1 MPIVNDEKRVAIRKE
16 FASNLKML
24 IAERGWDEKTI
35 STELFNSFNLFLL
48 KENKKMVSRFS
59 FMNWIWKKTLP
70 NYQNF
75 LNLADWLDC
84 YPHDLLSEDL
94 QQHLSGYFKHHFQDV
109 E

>member
-1 MPIVNDEKRVAIRKE
+1 MAKLTEHEYAKIRRRFSE
-16 FASNLKML
+16 NLFML
-24 IAERGWDEKTI
+24 IAERGWDKQTI

-59 FMNWIWKKTLP
+59 FLNWIHKKTLP

-84 YPHDLLSEDL
+84 YPHDLLSENL
-94 QQHLSGYFKHHFQDV
+94 QQHLSGYFKHQNM

>member
-1 MPIVNDEKRVAIRKE
+1 MAKLTEPEYAKIRRKFRE
-16 FASNLKML
+16 NLFML

-94 QQHLSGYFKHHFQDV
+94 QQHLSGYFKHHFQ
-109 E
+109 

>member
-1 MPIVNDEKRVAIRKE
+1 MAKLTEHEYAKIRRRFSE
-16 FASNLKML
+16 NLFML
-24 IAERGWDEKTI
+24 IAERGWDKQTI
-35 STELFNSFNLFLL
+35 STELFNSFNRFLL

-59 FMNWIWKKTLP
+59 FMNWIRKKTLP

-84 YPHDLLSEDL
+84 YPHDLLSENL
-94 QQHLSGYFKHHFQDV
+94 QQYLSGYFKHQNM